1 MAGEKNLLRR
11 WADASTQTDPAA
23 APTGSDSRVGRRRS
37 SAGARASFSIA
48 TGAAAAQ
55 AAAAPTPSAPKRRC
69 LPRPDSGFFD
79 ADMAMPSVRTF
90 QVRYLRGFQLPAPK
104 LLVDTGTITPAGLA
118 ELARVAVVSVSHPRP
133 PPAGEAGRAGADAH
147 GNCNHCHAHCVFT
160 LGELSATDQATGSQH
175 FDLRV
180 TEVLSLKVVGNPGKD
195 TRACSIILVTR
206 GTGVSPADM
215 VRCHWIE
222 FDNLLALK
230 GFSRCMNDAFT
241 AAHDV
246 PDDTIPESKA
256 RWLRPAAR
264 ALSICP
270 LLADSVC

>member
-90 QVRYLRGFQLPAPK
+90 QVRYLRGFQLAAPTV
-104 LLVDTGTITPAGLA
+104 LVNTDSITQA
-118 ELARVAVVSVSHPRP
+118 ELSNLTRAAVAAVSDAPISPS
-133 PPAGEAGRAGADAH
+133 EAGHAVAEAP
-147 GNCNHCHAHCVFT
+147 GNPAQCVFT
-160 LGELSATDQATGSQH
+160 LGQISVTDQAAGLQH

-180 TEVLSLKVVGNPGKD
+180 TDVLSLKVVGKSAKRDRP
-195 TRACSIILVTR
+195 CSVVLVTR

-222 FDNLLALK
+222 FDNWHELK
-230 GFSRCMNDAFT
+230 GFTMCMNDAFT
-241 AAHDV
+241 AAHESRAA
-246 PDDTIPESKA
+246 TIQEGTALES
-256 RWLRPAAR
+256 AAR
-264 ALSICP
+264 ALSFCS
-270 LLADSVC
+270 LLADTAC